1 MYRKPSKKQLLVQR
15 TIIFAVMVLSIT
27 VIVAGTILFI
37 LGYRL
42 DGTNGRFEQ
51 GALVQFDSQPNGAAV
66 SIDGLST
73 GAQTASKR
81 SVLAGEHTFLMT
93 KDGYRPWERT
103 ITVEAGTLTW
113 LDYVRLVPTTLDK
126 KTVRSYDEVV
136 DVEAAPDRQ
145 TILVQRRDDQPEFD
159 LVDIRSQE
167 VRSVSVRLPDNVLTQ
182 ADDVNHRYELDE
194 WDASGRYVLVRHF
207 YGESNEWIVFDT
219 ENVSESV
226 NVTRLLSIGLSDLQ
240 FASTNGNVLYGLTD
254 GVVRKLDIGNAT
266 ISGGLASRVDSFEMY
281 ETSIFTYIG
290 RDVNNQDIRVAGLYR
305 DGDRSPHVILS
316 TEDASVPLQID
327 TARYYGD
334 DYIVVSEGLEVTV
347 LGGSY
352 PASGQANTSTL
363 ETVTSFTLSS
373 QPDQLNFSPDGD
385 YVLARSGLS
394 MVTYEI
400 EHDRLNRSEVGTSE
414 TKSRSLQ
421 WLDAAHLAATYDG
434 HLSMR
439 DFDGTNVHVIMP
451 IVTGFDATLS
461 QNGRYIYGVNKTD
474 DTYRLE
480 RVTMILE

>member
-1 MYRKPSKKQLLVQR
+1 MYRKPSKKQLLIQR
-15 TIIFAVMVLSIT
+15 TIIFAIMVLSVT
-27 VIVAGTILFI
+27 VIVAGTVLFI
-37 LGYRL
+37 LGYRI

-51 GALVQFDSQPNGAAV
+51 GALVQFDSQPNGATV
-66 SIDGLST
+66 SIDGIST
-73 GAQTASKR
+73 GSQTASKR
-81 SVLAGEHTFLMT
+81 SVLAGEHAFLIT

-103 ITVEAGTLTW
+103 ISVEAGTLTW

-126 KTVRSYDEVV
+126 KTVRSYEEVS

-145 TILVQRRDDQPEFD
+145 TIIVQRRDDRPEFD

-167 VRSVSVRLPDNVLTQ
+167 VRSTNVRLPDDVLTQ
-182 ADDVNHRYELDE
+182 ADDVQHRYELDE
-194 WDASGRYVLVRHF
+194 WDASGRYILVRHF
-207 YGESNEWIVFDT
+207 YGDSSEWVVFDT

-240 FASTNGNVLYGLTD
+240 FASTNGNVLYGLSD
-254 GVVRKLDIGNAT
+254 GVVRKLDLRNAT
-266 ISGGLASRVDSFEMY
+266 ISAGLASQVESFDMY

-290 RDVNNQDIRVAGLYR
+290 RDASNRDIRVAGLYR
-305 DGDRSPHVILS
+305 DGDRSPHIIMS
-316 TEDASVPLQID
+316 TEDEAVPLRID

-352 PASGQANTSTL
+352 PASGQSTASTL
-363 ETVTSFTLSS
+363 DEVTTFTLSS
-373 QPDQLNFSPDGD
+373 QPEQLNFSPDGD
-385 YVLARSGLS
+385 YILARSGLS
-394 MVTYEI
+394 VVTYEI
-400 EHDRLNRSEVGTSE
+400 EHDRLNRAEVETSE
-414 TKSRSLQ
+414 SKSRSLQ
-421 WLDAAHLAATYDG
+421 WLDAAHLSATYDG

-451 IVTGFDATLS
+451 IVNGFDATLS